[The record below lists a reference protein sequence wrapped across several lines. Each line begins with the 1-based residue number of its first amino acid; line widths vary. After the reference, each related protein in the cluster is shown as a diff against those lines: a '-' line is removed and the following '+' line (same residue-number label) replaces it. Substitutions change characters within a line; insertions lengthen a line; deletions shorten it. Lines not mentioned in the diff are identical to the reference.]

1 MRNLIYGKETA
12 SENVIMHNEQVPA
25 EKKPMR
31 ELREIAR
38 VQEKP
43 SPKLQPVNTSNQSMR
58 IIQPL

>member
-12 SENVIMHNEQVPA
+12 SDSVIMHNEQVPT

-31 ELREIAR
+31 ELREMSR

-43 SPKLQPVNTSNQSMR
+43 SPKLQPVNTPNQSMR
-58 IIQPL
+58 IIQPM